1 MKHRKGQGY
10 AGSWK
15 IDLDDQ
21 GLSKGGG
28 RRDGGPLRVQRGDI
42 MGIRIGISREREPL
56 QVSSMCYVD
65 TDGDR
70 EVIPG
75 VEWDMV
81 TKGW

>member
-1 MKHRKGQGY
+1 
-10 AGSWK
+10 
-15 IDLDDQ
+15 
-21 GLSKGGG
+21 
-28 RRDGGPLRVQRGDI
+28 
-42 MGIRIGISREREPL
+42 MGIRIGTSRKREPL

-81 TKGW
+81 TKGWLTGYIGHHRRCRRF